1 MNIAVLMGGISPER
15 NVSLNGGLSV
25 AKALREKGHNIVAV
39 DPTFGK
45 NGIIKEFELINMSV
59 FPDIEELMKFD
70 TKNYIECIN
79 SEIFDNID
87 LAFIVLHGINGEDGK
102 IQALLEL
109 RGIPYTGSGIKAS
122 SVAIDKLSS
131 KLLFLAAGISTPPW
145 SVIRKKD
152 YDNYDFFKEIRSE
165 LGNKLVIKP
174 NNQGST
180 VGITIVKDG
189 NLDDIHHGIIN
200 ASKYS
205 DIVLIEQFIEGRE
218 ITVGVLNGE
227 ALPVIEIITSEGFY
241 DYNHKYTKGNTQYI
255 CPAEISEDIE
265 EFTQS
270 LAVSAYNVID
280 CKGVARADFRLSDEG
295 QPFLLEINT
304 IPGFTETSLVPMA
317 AKEVE
322 LDFADLCEE
331 LVNLALNNN
340 SIKEQDNE

>member
-45 NGIIKEFELINMSV
+45 NGIIKDFELINMSV

-131 KLLFLAAGISTPPW
+131 KMLFLAAGISTPPW

>member
-15 NVSLNGGLSV
+15 NVSINGGLSV
-25 AKALREKGHNIVAV
+25 AQALRAKGHDVVVV
-39 DPTFGK
+39 DPAFGK
-45 NGIIKEFELINMSV
+45 NGIVQELESTNMSV
-59 FPDIEELMKFD
+59 FPDIEDLMKFD
-70 TKNYIECIN
+70 TKKYIECIN
-79 SEIFDNID
+79 SEIFDGID

-131 KLLFLAAGISTPPW
+131 KMLFLAAGISTPPW

-152 YDNYDFFKEIRSE
+152 FDNYDFFKEIRSE

-180 VGITIVKDG
+180 VGISIVKDG
-189 NLDDIHHGIIN
+189 NLDDIHQGIMN

-218 ITVGVLNGE
+218 ITVGVLKGE

-280 CKGVARADFRLSDEG
+280 CRGVARADFRLSDEG

-317 AKEVE
+317 AKEVD
-322 LDFADLCEE
+322 LNFADLCEE
-331 LVNLALNNN
+331 LVNIALNNN
-340 SIKEQDNE
+340 SINEEDDE